1 MRPIAAAA
9 ATVVVAALAGL
20 AAYAGPLQLDAAR
33 APSLTLSEV
42 ARAVRIPS
50 RTPTIPVDSLTAV
63 VRRVC
68 TDCHSEGVLAGELS
82 LEKFDVAKA
91 AETPAIA
98 EKMIAKLQAG
108 MMPQPGAP
116 RPGGDTLIQL
126 ATTLEQVLDKAASAK
141 PNPGGRTFQRL
152 NRAEYERSIKDLLG
166 LDVNAGDWLPLDTK
180 SANFDNIADV
190 QTPSATLLDSY
201 LDAASEISR
210 LAVGD
215 PRSKPK
221 SVTYKL
227 PRLASQTERVEGAPM
242 GTRGGVSVMHTF
254 PADGEY
260 VFAVSLHAIPTGQ
273 LYGSSAPFDEKVEIS
288 VNGARVALIDID
300 RGMSQADPTGMELK
314 SNPVPVRAGAQRIT
328 AAFVRTF
335 DGPVNDIIAPVG
347 HSIADTQIGSQGGI
361 TIIPHLQDFVI
372 RGPFNPTGVSE
383 TSSRRRIFTCRPT
396 SPDEARPCANKI
408 VGDLGSVAYRRPLS
422 SSDLKS
428 LMAFYDQGATEG
440 GFEFGIRSALEAILA
455 SPHFVFRVEE
465 TRSGAKAGESYAIAD
480 LDLASRLS
488 FFLWAQPPD
497 STLIDLAK
505 RGQLSNPATLQAQA
519 QRMLA
524 DPRSEALATR
534 FAAQWLRLQD
544 VEKVHP
550 DALQYPDF
558 RQQLADDMR
567 RETEVFFY
575 QLVRENRSLLD
586 LFSADY
592 TYVNESLAKHYG
604 MSNVNGP
611 EFRRVNYPDGRRRGL
626 LGQASILTLT
636 SHANR
641 TSPVL
646 RGKWVMEVLL
656 GSPPPPPPP
665 NVPDLEKTGESK
677 DGRMLSTRERME
689 QHRENPTCRS
699 CHQYMDPIGLA
710 LDNFDVIGQWR
721 VRENGAALDTR
732 GQLYD
737 GTPVSNLEDL
747 QRALIKRPT
756 PLIRTFTQNLMAYA
770 IGRRIEYYDQP
781 TIRRIASDAQPGGFR
796 INDFILGVIKS
807 DAFRM
812 ARQASSDAGDR

>member
-33 APSLTLSEV
+33 APSLTLAEV

-50 RTPTIPVDSLTAV
+50 RSTTIPVDSLTAV

-126 ATTLEQVLDKAASAK
+126 ATTLEQVLDKAASSR

-314 SNPVPVRAGAQRIT
+314 SNPVSVRAGLAAHHGGLRPHVRRSGERHHRPGRTQHRGYTNRI
-328 AAFVRTF
+328 AGRNH
-335 DGPVNDIIAPVG
+335 DHPAPPG
-347 HSIADTQIGSQGGI
+347 
-361 TIIPHLQDFVI
+361 F
-372 RGPFNPTGVSE
+372 
-383 TSSRRRIFTCRPT
+383 
-396 SPDEARPCANKI
+396 
-408 VGDLGSVAYRRPLS
+408 RRPRS
-422 SSDLKS
+422 VQSNGRVRDVEPPSDLH
-428 LMAFYDQGATEG
+428 L
-440 GFEFGIRSALEAILA
+440 
-455 SPHFVFRVEE
+455 
-465 TRSGAKAGESYAIAD
+465 
-480 LDLASRLS
+480 
-488 FFLWAQPPD
+488 
-497 STLIDLAK
+497 
-505 RGQLSNPATLQAQA
+505 
-519 QRMLA
+519 
-524 DPRSEALATR
+524 
-534 FAAQWLRLQD
+534 
-544 VEKVHP
+544 
-550 DALQYPDF
+550 
-558 RQQLADDMR
+558 
-567 RETEVFFY
+567 
-575 QLVRENRSLLD
+575 
-586 LFSADY
+586 SAD
-592 TYVNESLAKHYG
+592 VA
-604 MSNVNGP
+604 
-611 EFRRVNYPDGRRRGL
+611 RRSQTVC
-626 LGQASILTLT
+626 
-636 SHANR
+636 
-641 TSPVL
+641 
-646 RGKWVMEVLL
+646 K
-656 GSPPPPPPP
+656 
-665 NVPDLEKTGESK
+665 
-677 DGRMLSTRERME
+677 
-689 QHRENPTCRS
+689 
-699 CHQYMDPIGLA
+699 
-710 LDNFDVIGQWR
+710 
-721 VRENGAALDTR
+721 
-732 GQLYD
+732 
-737 GTPVSNLEDL
+737 
-747 QRALIKRPT
+747 
-756 PLIRTFTQNLMAYA
+756 
-770 IGRRIEYYDQP
+770 
-781 TIRRIASDAQPGGFR
+781 
-796 INDFILGVIKS
+796 
-807 DAFRM
+807 
-812 ARQASSDAGDR
+812 